1 MIGMTM
7 VLLLLGGALVV
18 YLNTQNGDDR
28 IHLDKW
34 ERELSESRKHPKQ
47 DVTDV

>member
-18 YLNTQNGDDR
+18 YLSTQNGDDR
-28 IHLDKW
+28 RNWDIW
-34 ERELSESRKHPKQ
+34 ERELSESRKHPKE

>member
-18 YLNTQNGDDR
+18 YLNNQNGDDCSNW
-28 IHLDKW
+28 DNW
-34 ERELSESRKHPKQ
+34 EREISESRKHPKE